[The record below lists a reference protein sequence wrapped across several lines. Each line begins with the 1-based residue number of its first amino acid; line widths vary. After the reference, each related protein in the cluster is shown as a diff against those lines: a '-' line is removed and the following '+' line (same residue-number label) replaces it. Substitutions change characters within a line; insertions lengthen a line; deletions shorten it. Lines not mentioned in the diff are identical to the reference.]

1 MDTTLPHFT
10 DSQVLF
16 IGLLMDARGDGAAA
30 APRIIHLRDQSRPH
44 LTIVLSLLREVIQ
57 LDSESM
63 RSDIVL
69 SLNLHN
75 EPS

>member
-1 MDTTLPHFT
+1 MDSTLAYLPESRELLL
-10 DSQVLF
+10 D
-16 IGLLMDARGDGAAA
+16 LMDSRGDGAAA
-30 APRIIHLRDQSRPH
+30 APQVIHLRDQSRPY
-44 LTIVLSLLREVIQ
+44 LTIVLSLLREIIQ

-69 SLNLHN
+69 SLNLHH